1 MDPIPTRNDY
11 CRYYVSK
18 YIQCLKSNMS
28 IFGTEHGIDM
38 CKHLKDI
45 IEYSECDIS
54 NYSKFNNLDEIK
66 NKVSDN

>member
-1 MDPIPTRNDY
+1 MEPNSTRNEY

-18 YIQCLKSNMS
+18 YIQCLKLNVS
-28 IFGTEHGIDM
+28 IFGSEHGIDM

-54 NYSKFNNLDEIK
+54 DYSKFKDFNEIK
-66 NKVSDN
+66 NNILDI